1 MRMNRALTILLVTF
15 LTGISTTG
23 VGQDEIKKKQAEL
36 QKLREQIQGFEKK
49 IKEQQQNEKNTLEL
63 LDTYDRKATVL
74 RRLISKL
81 KAQEKDLQEDIAKTR
96 SDLAALERQM
106 DFLKQH
112 YAKYV
117 SSVYTAGKLQ
127 DIELLFTSNSINQFY
142 IRTEYLKRF
151 TDQRRTDAKKITGK
165 QTEIEKERA
174 KLENQLGDHRKL
186 IAEKGAEE
194 DKLELLAS
202 KRKDMLFQIRK
213 DKKSIQREIDRK
225 LKAAGQLEELIANLI
240 EQERIRKEREAQ
252 KNLAGKLPQPP
263 PAAGTFGSRKGKL
276 RWPVSEGSVVA
287 SFGNQKHPTLKT
299 ITQNT
304 GIDIS
309 VKAGSPVSVVA
320 DGEVTTIWWLPGYG
334 NLLIVDHRDGY
345 RTVYAHLSEI
355 QVSEGQSVKEG
366 DVIASSGESLEGAR
380 LHFEVWN
387 YREKQNPEQWLSRR

>member
-1 MRMNRALTILLVTF
+1 VRNIPGILLFIF
-15 LTGISTTG
+15 LGGLTLPGI
-23 VGQDEIKKKQAEL
+23 GQDEIKKKQAEL
-36 QKLREQIQGFEKK
+36 QKLREQIQGFESK

-74 RRLISKL
+74 RRLIAKL
-81 KAQEKDLQEDIAKTR
+81 KAQEKDLQADIGKTR
-96 SDLAALERQM
+96 AELAGLERQM
-106 DFLKQH
+106 GFLKKH
-112 YAKYV
+112 YAQYV
-117 SSVYTAGKLQ
+117 SSVYKAGKLQ
-127 DIELLFTSNSINQFY
+127 DIELLLSSNSINQFY

-151 TDQRRTDAKKITGK
+151 TSQRRTDAQKISGK

-194 DKLELLAS
+194 DKLEVLAS

-213 DKKSIQREIDRK
+213 DKKSILREIDRK
-225 LKAAGQLEELIANLI
+225 LKAAGQLENLIANLI

-252 KNLAGKLPQPP
+252 KNLLPQPA
-263 PAAGTFGSRKGKL
+263 PAAGSFASRKGKL
-276 RWPVSEGSVVA
+276 RWPVSEGAVVA
-287 SFGNQKHPTLKT
+287 SFGNQRHPTLKT

-355 QVSEGQSVKEG
+355 QVSEGQAVKEG

-387 YREKQNPEQWLSRR
+387 YREKQNPEQWLIRR